1 MGRCRGE
8 RAACVCPYTVSA
20 LRGFTKGQMRPRGHC
35 ENLGMPSGPA
45 FCYLAGDFASL
56 GLSFPISHRL
66 AQQYL
71 PDKIVMRVN
80 GAKIL

>member
-8 RAACVCPYTVSA
+8 RAAYVCPHTVSA
-20 LRGFTKGQMRPRGHC
+20 LCGFTKGQVQPRGHC
-35 ENLGMPSGPA
+35 ENPGVLSGPA

-56 GLSFPISHRL
+56 GLSFPISYRL

-71 PDKIVMRVN
+71 SDKIVMRVN
-80 GAKIL
+80 GAKIF